1 MELAGLGS
9 IPPYA
14 LYCYMSNEAYTTCA
28 IYCLGAMRWQITA
41 QRLCVLEHRP
51 LLSELLYDRTNLK
64 REENKAIES
73 KVEITNTSNA
83 EKDQHTQL
91 VDFQAAEGSFRQ
103 PTAAEVSVLTFW
115 KLRYARSRT
124 QELSNEFARLLNRGS
139 SLE

>member
-1 MELAGLGS
+1 
-9 IPPYA
+9 
-14 LYCYMSNEAYTTCA
+14 
-28 IYCLGAMRWQITA
+28 
-41 QRLCVLEHRP
+41 VLEHRP
-51 LLSELLYDRTNLK
+51 LRSELLYDRTNLK
-64 REENKAIES
+64 REEGKAIES

-91 VDFQAAEGSFRQ
+91 LDFQAAEGTFRQ

-115 KLRYARSRT
+115 KLRYARSRA